1 MSLLLLLPRRSPGNE
16 GETSL
21 RLGEKRKQ
29 HRQQKACGALGG
41 NCRLFFLLH
50 HFFSTFPLRLLV
62 LVVRRSNKEQHNKH
76 NKHNNTHNKTHNN
89 THNNTQNNNNISAR
103 LFRDDG
109 ALLRISPCSFRG
121 GSDSASRSFEVELEV
136 ELEVEKVKC
145 RTPLY
150 PHPLSPPSTHFALIY
165 LSTISHTENTA
176 TSTPLH
182 LSIHQ
187 SCAPMKEKGFRLAQS
202 NGQKNGFATGIS
214 HWKRKASSTEQTL
227 AFPSRAKSF
236 EQRRL
241 HRCCLLCA
249 LHAGACFR
257 LGATTT
263 TIWRFSS
270 AADPQTIYFF
280 LSPHSLFR
288 S

>member
-1 MSLLLLLPRRSPGNE
+1 MP
-16 GETSL
+16 
-21 RLGEKRKQ
+21 
-29 HRQQKACGALGG
+29 
-41 NCRLFFLLH
+41 
-50 HFFSTFPLRLLV
+50 
-62 LVVRRSNKEQHNKH
+62 
-76 NKHNNTHNKTHNN
+76 
-89 THNNTQNNNNISAR
+89 
-103 LFRDDG
+103 
-109 ALLRISPCSFRG
+109 RISPCSFRG

-176 TSTPLH
+176 TSPPLH

-280 LSPHSLFR
+280 FIPPLPLSIVKKESFRLSLLPLWVATPFVSAFHFASLSFPPR
-288 S
+288 KSSSLAPSFDGARWC

>member
-1 MSLLLLLPRRSPGNE
+1 MRGKLPYDSGKRGSSIGSRKRVGLSGDPADSFSSYTTSFLPFPSASL
-16 GETSL
+16 SL
-21 RLGEKRKQ
+21 SSVEATK
-29 HRQQKACGALGG
+29 
-41 NCRLFFLLH
+41 
-50 HFFSTFPLRLLV
+50 
-62 LVVRRSNKEQHNKH
+62 SNTT
-76 NKHNNTHNKTHNN
+76 NTTNTTTHTTRHTTTHTTTHKTI
-89 THNNTQNNNNISAR
+89 TTSAR
-103 LFRDDG
+103 ASSETTERCFEFPRALFGVDRTALP
-109 ALLRISPCSFRG
+109 ALLKLSSKKSSEEHPSILIPF
-121 GSDSASRSFEVELEV
+121 
-136 ELEVEKVKC
+136 
-145 RTPLY
+145 
-150 PHPLSPPSTHFALIY
+150 PHQARIY

-176 TSTPLH
+176 TSPPLH

>member
-1 MSLLLLLPRRSPGNE
+1 MRGKVPYDSGKRGSSIGSRKRAGLS
-16 GETSL
+16 GETADFLSSFTTSFLSFPSAFLSSL
-21 RLGEKRKQ
+21 SLEAIKSNPTNTATPNLSIYPSIHPSIVLIHPSIYTSIRLRDAIGLLYLTEKS
-29 HRQQKACGALGG
+29 LTY
-41 NCRLFFLLH
+41 L
-50 HFFSTFPLRLLV
+50 T
-62 LVVRRSNKEQHNKH
+62 
-76 NKHNNTHNKTHNN
+76 
-89 THNNTQNNNNISAR
+89 
-103 LFRDDG
+103 
-109 ALLRISPCSFRG
+109 
-121 GSDSASRSFEVELEV
+121 
-136 ELEVEKVKC
+136 
-145 RTPLY
+145 Y
-150 PHPLSPPSTHFALIY
+150 PPPST
-165 LSTISHTENTA
+165 
-176 TSTPLH
+176 
-182 LSIHQ
+182 
-187 SCAPMKEKGFRLAQS
+187 MKEKGFRLAQS

-280 LSPHSLFR
+280 FIPPLPLSIVKKESFRLSLLPLWVATPFVSAFHFASLSFPPR
-288 S
+288 KSSSLAPSFDGARWC